1 MKKFNT
7 SPISGAQELLP
18 ALQQEFDRLKVEIS
32 RIYKAHGFL
41 HIETPVIDRTEIL
54 LAKAGG
60 DTEKQIYKIVK
71 TSEDSSSADQAL
83 RFDHTVPLARYVVEH
98 SNDLT
103 FPFKVTQ
110 VARNFRGER
119 AQRGRFREFYQ
130 CDVDVIGWNTLSVN
144 YDAEVIAVLSEAL
157 KALPL
162 PGEFRVR
169 VNNRKIIAGLVE
181 SLSLTDQTSEILDII
196 DHAEK
201 VPLEKTRAA
210 LLELTSDAEKT
221 ERLLN
226 FINLVGPREEVVKS
240 LKSFGIENQ
249 RFQEGVKELEQV
261 LSLAETMT
269 DPEVKIVADMKIVR
283 GLDYYTGT
291 VFETMM
297 DDYPEIGSI
306 CSGGR
311 YDNLASNYTDQSM
324 PGVGGSIGLTRL
336 FFILREYG
344 AVEEA
349 GSNPVDYCLIP
360 MYEDQNILNFVNVLA
375 NKLRRANNSVD
386 IVLSDKRL
394 GDQMKYASKI
404 ANFVAV
410 IGEDELESGKIRVK
424 NLTTGTT
431 KIEKF
436 YS

>member
-1 MKKFNT
+1 MKKVNT
-7 SPISGAQELLP
+7 SPLSGTQELLP
-18 ALQQEFDRLKVEIS
+18 ALQQEFDRLKGEIN
-32 RIYKAHGFL
+32 RVYAGHGFL

-71 TSEDSSSADQAL
+71 TNEAASSADQAL

-110 VARNFRGER
+110 IARNFRGER

-130 CDVDVIGWNTLSVN
+130 CDVDVIGWNTLSTA
-144 YDAEVIAVLSEAL
+144 YDAEVIAVLIEAL
-157 KALPL
+157 QVLPL
-162 PGEFRVR
+162 PGDFRVR
-169 VNNRKIIAGLVE
+169 VNNRKILSGLLE
-181 SLSLTDQTSEILDII
+181 SLNLSAQTTDFLDII

-210 LLELTSDAEKT
+210 LSTLANEQATQILLDFIEICGQPSEALAKLRALQIDNELFDEGVAELEAVL
-221 ERLLN
+221 
-226 FINLVGPREEVVKS
+226 NLVTT
-240 LKSFGIENQ
+240 
-249 RFQEGVKELEQV
+249 
-261 LSLAETMT
+261 LAPQTN
-269 DPEVKIVADMKIVR
+269 VVADMKIVR

-311 YDNLASNYTDQSM
+311 YDNLASNYTDQKM

-336 FFILREYG
+336 FFILNEYG
-344 AVEEA
+344 AVQAE
-349 GSNPVDYCLIP
+349 NILPIDYCLIP
-360 MYEDQNILNFVNVLA
+360 MNLDTEVISFTNRLA
-375 NKLRRANNSVD
+375 ETWRNADKLVD
-386 IVLSDKRL
+386 IVLSDKKL
-394 GDQMKYASKI
+394 GDKMKYASKI
-404 ANFVAV
+404 AKFAVV
-410 IGEDELESGKIRVK
+410 IGENEVNSGEVQVK
-424 NLTTGTT
+424 NLTTGEVSTI
-431 KIEKF
+431 KV
-436 YS
+436 